1 MIEKKVS
8 KRKKIGSNILKVLLT
23 FGALYW
29 LTNKISFKEV
39 KTALLESNY
48 LFLLGA
54 LGTYLSSI
62 LISSSRLNSF
72 FKCINLN
79 FSERYNLRLYQLG
92 LLYNFFLPGGI
103 GGDGYKIFFIKKKYD
118 IRGRTVLSAVF
129 FDRLS
134 GLWALFIIICLLV
147 VFTPRFAIPNYV
159 TLSGMLLVS
168 FAYYY
173 FYHLFFKKFTK
184 NFFLTHF
191 KALGVQ
197 ALQVLTAILILKALG
212 FEGKYA
218 PYLLIFLLSSL
229 VAIIPSIGGGLGLR
243 ELMSIYSADY
253 IQLDT
258 HIAVSLSLIF
268 YLISLLIAA
277 TGIYYVFHPAPLGA
291 EKLPTADEVIQESEE

>member
-1 MIEKKVS
+1 MVEKKVS
-8 KRKKIGSNILKVLLT
+8 RSKKISSNILKVLLT

-29 LTNKISFKEV
+29 LTTKISFKEV
-39 KTALLESNY
+39 KTALLESDY
-48 LFLLGA
+48 LFLLAA
-54 LGTYLSSI
+54 LGTYLCSI
-62 LISSSRLNSF
+62 LVSSSRLNSF
-72 FKCINLN
+72 FKCINLS

-103 GGDGYKIFFIKKKYD
+103 GGDGYKIFFIKKKHD

-147 VFTPRFAIPNYV
+147 TFTPRFAIPNYL
-159 TLSGMLLVS
+159 TLSVMLLVS

-173 FYHLFFKKFTK
+173 FYHIFFKKFTK

-197 ALQVLTAILILKALG
+197 ALQVLTAILILRALG

-291 EKLPTADEVIQESEE
+291 EKLPSADEVIQESEK